1 VYREIAPSPA
11 LAEWV
16 ECFWTRQARSSVQET
31 TQRVLPD
38 NCADLLFDLDDG
50 RGFVVGTMTA
60 PLLLTGRRTPAFFG
74 IRFLPGRAL
83 PFAGAP
89 LHELTDALQPLGGS
103 LAEELAEAVD
113 DEGRVRMA
121 EASLARTLARAE
133 ARDARVDAAVARLTA
148 RAESIDDVAAAVGLT
163 RQHLR
168 RRFLEHVGITPKTFA
183 RVARFR
189 RLLSDARAS
198 ARAPWAA
205 LAADHGYAD
214 QSHLIAEF
222 RELAGTSPV
231 PFFLSP

>member
-1 VYREIAPSPA
+1 MYREISPSA
-11 LAEWV
+11 ELAGWV
-16 ECFWTRQARSSVQET
+16 ECFWTRDASADAPP
-31 TQRVLPD
+31 QRVLPD
-38 NCADLLFDLDDG
+38 NCADLLFDLDQG

-60 PLLLTGRRTPAFFG
+60 PLLLTPGRTPAFFG
-74 IRFLPGRAL
+74 IRFRPGRAL
-83 PFAGAP
+83 PFAGMP
-89 LHELTDALQPLGGS
+89 LHELTDGILPADNN
-103 LAEELAEAVD
+103 LAEQLAGCGD
-113 DEGRVRMA
+113 DAERVRRCQ
-121 EASLARTLARAE
+121 ASLVRTLARVE

-148 RAESIDDVAAAVGLT
+148 RAEPIDDVAHAVGLT

-168 RRFLEHVGITPKTFA
+168 RRFLEHVGITPKLFA

-189 RLLSDARAS
+189 RLLRDPLARSNAS
-198 ARAPWAA
+198 WAS